1 MVKAYLRNLTMLAL
15 LFAPGYG
22 QSATPSS
29 PNAGSSA
36 NRDSVAAPAEQGPAA
51 LAAPAPESRDADL
64 QFPLFRTLGGLGIVL
79 CLMVGAFLAAKKF
92 APRYFN
98 KPASERNLKII
109 ETLSMGDRRSISL
122 VEVANSRF
130 LIGNTPHQINLL
142 AALPEP
148 LSLVSEPEAAPAAS
162 KGPGKKESR
171 VPFRNLFEVEKS
183 RSLQFAANPLPDDL
197 RAKMRQLRDA
207 LERP

>member
-1 MVKAYLRNLTMLAL
+1 LKAYLRYLMLLVLT
-15 LFAPGYG
+15 FTPVYG
-22 QSATPSS
+22 QSASLPS
-29 PNAGSSA
+29 PNPDTNAGSA
-36 NRDSVAAPAEQGPAA
+36 VASPADQGPAA
-51 LAAPAPESRDADL
+51 PVPETKDADL
-64 QFPLFRTLGGLGIVL
+64 QFPILRTLGGLGLVV
-79 CLMVGAFLAAKKF
+79 CLMIAAFFAAKKF

-122 VEVANSRF
+122 VEIANSRF

-148 LSLVSEPEAAPAAS
+148 LSLVSEPETAPAPS
-162 KGPGKKESR
+162 KIVSRKESR
-171 VPFRNLFEVEKS
+171 IPFRNLFEVEKN
-183 RSLQFAANPLPDDL
+183 RPLQYAGNPLSDDL

>member
-1 MVKAYLRNLTMLAL
+1 MKQYLRNLLIVGL
-15 LFAPGYG
+15 LFMSVYG
-22 QSATPSS
+22 QSAS
-29 PNAGSSA
+29 
-36 NRDSVAAPAEQGPAA
+36 
-51 LAAPAPESRDADL
+51 PAPTDSNKVASVDPAISAEHGTMDVPAESRDEGM
-64 QFPLFRTLGGLGIVL
+64 QFPVLRTIGGMGMVVF
-79 CLMVGAFLAAKKF
+79 LMVAAFFCAKRF

-98 KPASERNLKII
+98 KPALEKSLKII

-148 LSLVSEPEAAPAAS
+148 LSAVSEPVTPSTNAKSAH
-162 KGPGKKESR
+162 KKESKAS
-171 VPFRNLFEVEKS
+171 FRNLFEVEKNRPS
-183 RSLQFAANPLPDDL
+183 QYSVSPLPEDL
-197 RAKMRQLRDA
+197 RTKMRQLRDA